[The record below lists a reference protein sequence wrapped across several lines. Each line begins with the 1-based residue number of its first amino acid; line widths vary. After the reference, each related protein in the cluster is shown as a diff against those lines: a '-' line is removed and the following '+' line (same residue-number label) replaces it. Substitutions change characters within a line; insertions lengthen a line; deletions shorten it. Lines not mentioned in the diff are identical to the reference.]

1 MKRLLLLNGQTLI
14 EAVVALALVGSIV
27 TGIAIAVSSSL
38 SSADFSKNQH
48 LATGYAKE
56 GIEIVRYLRNTD
68 YNAFATKS
76 GIYCLPI
83 GSSTLDK
90 QGKCPPA
97 AQTDQ
102 FVREIEILPNACNAA
117 LGATKVTTSVAWTSS
132 KCKGAGSRYCHV
144 SDNVTCFTDYTV
156 QPPL

>member
-1 MKRLLLLNGQTLI
+1 MKKFLLLPGQTLL
-14 EAVVALALVGSIV
+14 EAVIAIALVGSII
-27 TGIAIAVSSSL
+27 TGITIAISSSL
-38 SSADFSKNQH
+38 YSADFSKNQH

-83 GSSTLDK
+83 GSATLDT
-90 QGKCPPA
+90 QGKCPPTA
-97 AQTDQ
+97 DLQA
-102 FVREIEILPNACNAA
+102 FVREIEITQNGCDTSVA
-117 LGATKVTTSVAWTSS
+117 ATKVTSSVSWSSS
-132 KCKGAGSRYCHV
+132 KCSDANNRHCHV
-144 SDNVTCFTDYTV
+144 SDITTCLTDYTV